1 MDRISSMR
9 VFVRAASVGSI
20 SAAARHIGMSA
31 AMATKHI
38 DALELRLGVKLF
50 HRTTKRRSLTLTEAG
65 NHYLDACERILA
77 DIDETEAAVSSQ
89 RIKANGL
96 LRMNIPVS
104 FGSRFIAPRILEF
117 SHRHPEVKIELGLSD
132 AQLDII
138 SGSWDLAIRI
148 GQLKDSPLKTRRLG
162 DSFMRVCASPD
173 YLDNRGIPRS
183 ANDLTQHNCLS
194 YTLSGMQ
201 NSEHWAFGKR
211 GEYKVPISGDLVA
224 NSGDALLAAAVAGQ
238 GVIYQPHF
246 IVGEALNQGKLVD
259 LVLDKPVMDIGGIH
273 VIYPPDRHPPAKV
286 RVMIDYLVEVFGK
299 NPP

>member
-77 DIDETEAAVSSQ
+77 DIDEAEAAVSSQ

-104 FGSRFIAPRILEF
+104 FGTRFIAPRILEF

-138 SGSWDLAIRI
+138 AGSWDLAIRI
-148 GQLKDSPLKTRRLG
+148 GQLEDSPLKTRRLG

>member
-77 DIDETEAAVSSQ
+77 DIDEAEAAVSSQ

-138 SGSWDLAIRI
+138 AGSWDLAIRI
-148 GQLKDSPLKTRRLG
+148 GQLEDSPLKTRRLG

>member
-77 DIDETEAAVSSQ
+77 DIDEAEAAVSSQ

-104 FGSRFIAPRILEF
+104 FGTRFIAPRILEF

-138 SGSWDLAIRI
+138 AGSWDLAIRI
-148 GQLKDSPLKTRRLG
+148 GQLEDSPLKTRRLG

-201 NSEHWAFGKR
+201 NSEHWAFGKK

-259 LVLDKPVMDIGGIH
+259 LMLDKPVMDIGGIH

>member
-77 DIDETEAAVSSQ
+77 DIDEAEAAVSSQ

-104 FGSRFIAPRILEF
+104 FGTRFIAPRILEF

-138 SGSWDLAIRI
+138 AGSWDLAIRI
-148 GQLKDSPLKTRRLG
+148 GQLEDSPLKTRRLG

-201 NSEHWAFGKR
+201 NSEHWAFGKK